1 MNRVEIAFA
10 AEPRP
15 ELVYAAEELLRPL
28 GLAVRVRE
36 KGRREE
42 RRVPGLHVGPDPPEG
57 AVHVPEADLQTVF
70 GWLSGARER
79 ATPERDRGTTCLLLT
94 AAHQPLPFGTQVR
107 VTNLNN
113 GLSVTV
119 RINDRGPFVG
129 RRIIDLSR
137 RAAERID
144 MIGSG
149 TAPVRLE
156 ILNSAS
162 GAPVSFR
169 TGVDRTL
176 RGYSVMSANHK
187 LGTLLLLNSSAVSRP
202 LLVRV
207 VANRVPEGVDMMVS
221 QALYAQLG
229 EEISVVT
236 P

>member
-1 MNRVEIAFA
+1 MRLLPLLILCIVLTLGACAPSSRRPAPVNNSPSNSPANSLRVVEGRASWYGPNFAGKRTANGEIF
-10 AEPRP
+10 
-15 ELVYAAEELLRPL
+15 
-28 GLAVRVRE
+28 
-36 KGRREE
+36 
-42 RRVPGLHVGPDPPEG
+42 DPS
-57 AVHVPEADLQTVF
+57 H
-70 GWLSGARER
+70 
-79 ATPERDRGTTCLLLT
+79 LT
-94 AAHQPLPFGTQVR
+94 AAHQTLPFGTQVR

-113 GLSVTV
+113 GRSVVV

-137 RAAERID
+137 RAAELVD
-144 MIGSG
+144 MIGTG

-156 ILNSAS
+156 ILNDAS

-176 RGYSVMSANHK
+176 RGYSVMSANHQ
-187 LGTLLLLNSSAVSRP
+187 LGTLLLLNSNAVSRP

-207 VANRVPEGVDMMVS
+207 VANGVPEGVDMMVS

-229 EEISVVT
+229 EGISVVT

>member
-1 MNRVEIAFA
+1 MRLLSLLILCVVLTLGACAPSSRSPAPVNTSSARVSEGRASWYGPNFA
-10 AEPRP
+10 GKRTANGE
-15 ELVYAAEELLRPL
+15 VF
-28 GLAVRVRE
+28 
-36 KGRREE
+36 
-42 RRVPGLHVGPDPPEG
+42 DPS
-57 AVHVPEADLQTVF
+57 H
-70 GWLSGARER
+70 
-79 ATPERDRGTTCLLLT
+79 LT